1 MNRRI
6 VATALPDSAISTR
19 RAIVCAPL
27 PSPRNHDDAQWRQ
40 ETKTPLDR
48 GLDRSRSP
56 RSDGDDACAYSA
68 GSRDHRIHMRGTS
81 PGNSAREHCDDQHRH
96 GSSKPRG
103 ARTIA
108 SNQWRSVPRE
118 TPVAL
123 CRRVPADH
131 LSPSVVGR
139 ARLGLV
145 NDPQLD
151 EGGLDPCLVVG

>member
-1 MNRRI
+1 MRALIPPGVAIIGSTCVARR
-6 VATALPDSAISTR
+6 PG
-19 RAIVCAPL
+19 
-27 PSPRNHDDAQWRQ
+27 
-40 ETKTPLDR
+40 TPLANIATIR
-48 GLDRSRSP
+48 TGMGR
-56 RSDGDDACAYSA
+56 A
-68 GSRDHRIHMRGTS
+68 
-81 PGNSAREHCDDQHRH
+81 
-96 GSSKPRG
+96 KPRG